1 MWNFL
6 LGFLF
11 ARATGISRFVRPL
24 LWLVLIG
31 SILAGIVYAAVVF
44 RAVNERNR
52 APHVHTLSTH

>member
-24 LWLVLIG
+24 LWLLLIG
-31 SILAGIVYAAVVF
+31 VVLAGIVYAFVVF
-44 RAVNERNR
+44 NAVSERNR
-52 APHVHTLSTH
+52 APHVQQHSTY

>member
-24 LWLVLIG
+24 LVLALFGVLI
-31 SILAGIVYAAVVF
+31 AGMIYAFFVYRVVAQ
-44 RAVNERNR
+44 RSHGH
-52 APHVHTLSTH
+52 HVHTSSIH

>member
-24 LWLVLIG
+24 LVLVLFGVLI
-31 SILAGIVYAAVVF
+31 AGVLYALVVL
-44 RAVNERNR
+44 RAVNQRSH
-52 APHVHTLSTH
+52 APNVHTSSIH

>member
-24 LWLVLIG
+24 LVLVLFGALI
-31 SILAGIVYAAVVF
+31 AGVVYAFVVL
-44 RAVNERNR
+44 RAVNQRSH
-52 APHVHTLSTH
+52 ASHVHTSSIH

>member
-24 LWLVLIG
+24 LLLTLFGVLI
-31 SILAGIVYAAVVF
+31 AGFVYALVIFHAID
-44 RAVNERNR
+44 ERSHGS
-52 APHVHTLSTH
+52 HVHAPSTH